1 MSRGLGNG
9 ISMSKGAT
17 PPLAPNCLTARGVS
31 RMLFVYILTG
41 FFFIRSSTLTLLR
54 FRRGLVYPTLFL
66 HGGTCYYDLKERVG
80 SIFFIRSSTLTL
92 PRFRHGL
99 TYPTLFLHGGT
110 CYYELKER
118 VGSIFF
124 YKKLHFNAATL

>member
-17 PPLAPNCLTARGVS
+17 PPLAPSCLTARGVS
-31 RMLFVYILTG
+31 PDAVCLHSSG
-41 FFFIRSSTLTLLR
+41 HFFYKKLHFDTATFQTWSRI
-54 FRRGLVYPTLFL
+54 YPTLFL

-92 PRFRHGL
+92 LRYRRDLPRG
-99 TYPTLFLHGGT
+99 
-110 CYYELKER
+110 
-118 VGSIFF
+118 I
-124 YKKLHFNAATL
+124 